1 MGSADLSTGLRFVL
15 RMGLRDATWMLY
27 GHCTYVGPVRHKMGR
42 FFRPTGLG
50 RTKREDHTWDWMI
63 VSVRRAIEE
72 KAWPQESAQFLRSL
86 SPTSPERQPVDGR
99 ISSREPKERG
109 RGSEEGR
116 RRESAAAAGGLWQPF
131 KVSPGGLWLV
141 AFLCSTEALTIW
153 FWAPTSSEE
162 KECAAASFVLVV
174 VALSLISLRSIAD
187 VEELYSEGHAGLL
200 IFFLCPLSPFLG

>member
-109 RGSEEGR
+109 RGSERRAGGESR
-116 RRESAAAAGGLWQPF
+116 RRPPVDCDGLSRCRRGVCGWWLFFARRRLWQYGFELQHPRKRRNAPPLASSLSSLPF
-131 KVSPGGLWLV
+131 P
-141 AFLCSTEALTIW
+141 
-153 FWAPTSSEE
+153 
-162 KECAAASFVLVV
+162 
-174 VALSLISLRSIAD
+174 
-187 VEELYSEGHAGLL
+187 
-200 IFFLCPLSPFLG
+200 